1 MTYIVITLQIT
12 TIKYSYETNTDDPSD
27 TRINNDQH
35 YNYDEENYNEEQ
47 NNNKNFG
54 Y

>member
-27 TRINNDQH
+27 KRINNEQH
-35 YNYDEENYNEEQ
+35 YNYDEDQ
-47 NNNKNFG
+47 NKKKKKNFG